1 MWSDLRTT
9 AEYRDV
15 TYYAWGAD
23 FAIDLGRV
31 TPVRPLGRGGR
42 LALDGRFLYWVPW
55 TAGMEALIDAG
66 AGAVPTLGDDP
77 AFSRAARALENAGV
91 YSAIL
96 TDTPLLEAPVSGR
109 ALGIGGGRDQDGAFW
124 VVAAVHDGAA
134 AAEQAAAAFR
144 SILTEGTT
152 LRPASRGR
160 SGCRASRS
168 PSRATCCW
176 RCCAPTG
183 AEGDWLQA
191 YYTRETLLQA
201 AQGPTT

>member
-1 MWSDLRTT
+1 M
-9 AEYRDV
+9 
-15 TYYAWGAD
+15 
-23 FAIDLGRV
+23 
-31 TPVRPLGRGGR
+31 RPLGRGGR

-66 AGAVPTLGDDP
+66 AGAVATLGDDP

-144 SILTEGTT
+144 SVLTAGSTLAHGQPWSERVSSFTVTVEGDM
-152 LRPASRGR
+152 LLAVL
-160 SGCRASRS
+160 
-168 PSRATCCW
+168 RATS
-176 RCCAPTG
+176 

-191 YYTRETLLQA
+191 YYTREALLQA